1 MQVPN
6 AAYSILL
13 VEDEYLLASALGAA
27 LEDAGYQV
35 TCAFNGREG
44 LEKALVSP
52 PDLIITDFMMPQ
64 MNGIN
69 MIERLRGAGLQL
81 PIILLTAVP
90 RENLPVGGHY
100 NLVIGKPYDE
110 QILLSAIQD
119 LIRPTVA
126 R

>member
-90 RENLPVGGHY
+90 RENLPVGGRY
-100 NLVIGKPYDE
+100 DLVIGKPYDE

-126 R
+126 P

>member
-81 PIILLTAVP
+81 PIILRTAVP
-90 RENLPVGGHY
+90 RENLPVGGRY
-100 NLVIGKPYDE
+100 DLVIGKPYDE

-126 R
+126 P

>member
-6 AAYSILL
+6 AAYSILV
-13 VEDEYLLASALGAA
+13 VEDEFLLAAALSAA

-35 TCAFNGREG
+35 TCAANGREG
-44 LEKALVSP
+44 LDQALLSP
-52 PDLIITDFMMPQ
+52 PDLIITDFMMPR

-69 MIERLRGAGLQL
+69 MIERLRAAGLQL

-90 RENLPVGGHY
+90 KENLPNAARYDV
-100 NLVIGKPYDE
+100 VIGKPYDE
-110 QILLSAIQD
+110 QNLLHAVQT
-119 LIRPTVA
+119 LIHAPEA